1 MTRRAPRLAV
11 IAIDGTDPQSIARYT
26 DAGWL
31 PELAG
36 RFGRARQVQLQSLA
50 DLFLNS
56 PWACA
61 LSGVAVENHG
71 IHVFRPIKSGT
82 LDIQEGAGRRMP
94 TPFWETA
101 VRAGLRASVLDA
113 PNCGP
118 PPHDPA
124 LDGLQLLEWGAH
136 PVIRAAGSFPP
147 SLIAEIESRHGAHPC
162 HDDDASLTTV
172 DELTAAQ
179 ERICEGV
186 RARER
191 IVMDLLD
198 RDPPDLLVANFV
210 EAHVAGHQFINLT
223 APDHPGYNSAVGAEL
238 GGKLMGGV
246 VEAVDAAVGNILRR
260 LPPETTVLVF
270 CMGGIRVTHGG
281 SLLLDDV
288 LRKAG
293 IAASLRSGPSLAQRL
308 WRLLPARH
316 RQVLRQRAP
325 DFLRRRSDAQFRSS
339 LDWTATR
346 AFALPWAYDGYL
358 RINQRD
364 REPQGIV
371 ADGAERSALLGEIET
386 IVSELRIAGTDKPA
400 AKRVVR
406 TQDEYR
412 GRASAELPDLRVL
425 WNDEE
430 PFDAVESPRLGRIP
444 NRDIGPRGAHTNPG
458 VIFAWGPAIAAGPA
472 ITDVRDLDFAP
483 TVLALLGIAT
493 PQEMDGRVV
502 DELLHGGGIAG
513 RAIAQRAAE

>member
-11 IAIDGTDPQSIARYT
+11 IAIDGTDPQSIARYA

-31 PELAG
+31 PQLAG
-36 RFGRARQVQLQSLA
+36 RFDKARRVELQSLA

-61 LSGVAVENHG
+61 VSGVAVENHG

-82 LDIQEGAGRRMP
+82 LDIADGAGRRIP

-101 VRAGLRASVLDA
+101 VRAGLRATVLDA

-118 PPHDPA
+118 PPYEPA
-124 LDGLQLLEWGAH
+124 LDGLRLLEWGAH
-136 PVIRAAGSFPP
+136 PAIRPAGSFPP
-147 SLIAEIESRHGAHPC
+147 SLIADVQSRHGAHPY
-162 HDDDASLTTV
+162 HDDDPSLTTS

-191 IVMDLLD
+191 IIMDMLD
-198 RDPPDLLVANFV
+198 RDPPDLLLATFI

-223 APDHPGYNSAVGAEL
+223 APAHPRYDPAVSAEL
-238 GGKLMGGV
+238 GGRLMRRV
-246 VEAVDAAVGNILRR
+246 VESVDAAVSNIVRR
-260 LPPETTVLVF
+260 LPPETTVLVI
-270 CMGGIRVTHGG
+270 CMGGVRVTYGG

-293 IAASLRSGPSLAQRL
+293 ITASRRSGPSLAQRL
-308 WRLLPARH
+308 WHLIPARQ
-316 RQVLRQRAP
+316 RQAIRQRAP
-325 DFLRRRSDAQFRSS
+325 DFLRRQSDAQFLSS
-339 LDWTATR
+339 VDWTATR

-358 RINQRD
+358 RINQRG

-371 ADGAERSALLGEIET
+371 ADGAERLALLGEVEA
-386 IVSELRIAGTDKPA
+386 IVSELRIAGTGKPA
-400 AKRVVR
+400 VRRVVR

-425 WNDEE
+425 WKDDE
-430 PFDAVESPRLGRIP
+430 PFDAVESPRVGRIP
-444 NRDIGPRGAHTNPG
+444 NRDIGPRGAHTDPG
-458 VIFAWGPAIAAGPA
+458 VIFAWGPAIAAGPEIA
-472 ITDVRDLDFAP
+472 GIRDIDFAP
-483 TVLALLGIAT
+483 TVLALLGIDPPEA
-493 PQEMDGRVV
+493 MDGRVV
-502 DELLHGGGIAG
+502 GDLLRGTTMTEPAPAR
-513 RAIAQRAAE
+513 RAMR

>member
-11 IAIDGTDPQSIARYT
+11 IAIDGTDPRSIARYA

-36 RFGRARQVQLQSLA
+36 RFDRARRVELESLA

-61 LSGVAVENHG
+61 VSGVAVENHG

-82 LDIQEGAGRRMP
+82 LDIETGAGRKIP

-118 PPHDPA
+118 PFPEAA
-124 LDGLQLLEWGAH
+124 LEGLTLLEWGAH
-136 PVIRAAGSFPP
+136 PAIRPAGSFPS
-147 SLIAEIESRHGAHPC
+147 SLIADIQNRHGTHPF
-162 HDDDASLTTV
+162 HDDDPSLTTS
-172 DELTAAQ
+172 DELTASQ
-179 ERICEGV
+179 KQICDGV
-186 RARER
+186 RARGR

-198 RDPPDLLVANFV
+198 HDPPDLLMATFI

-223 APDHPGYNSAVGAEL
+223 APAHARYSPAVSAEL
-238 GGKLMGGV
+238 GDKLMRGV
-246 VEAVDAAVGNILRR
+246 VESVDAAVANILRR
-260 LPPETTVLVF
+260 LPPETTVLVV
-270 CMGGIRVTHGG
+270 CLGGVRVTYGG
-281 SLLLDDV
+281 SLLLDDL

-293 IAASLRSGPSLAQRL
+293 ITASLRSGPSLAQRV
-308 WRLLPARH
+308 WRLIPARY

-339 LDWTATR
+339 VDWTATR

-358 RINQRD
+358 RINQRG
-364 REPQGIV
+364 REPHGIV
-371 ADGAERSALLGEIET
+371 ADGAERAALLDEIET
-386 IVSELRIAGTDKPA
+386 LASELRIAGTDRPA
-400 AKRVVR
+400 ARRIVR

-412 GRASAELPDLRVL
+412 GRASSELPDLRVL
-425 WNDEE
+425 WNDDE
-430 PFDAVESPRLGRIP
+430 PFDAVESPRVGRIA

-458 VIFAWGPAIAAGPA
+458 VIFAWGPGIADGPT
-472 ITDVRDLDFAP
+472 ITDARDVDFAP
-483 TVLALLGIAT
+483 TVLALLGIT
-493 PQEMDGRVV
+493 PPEEMDGRVV
-502 DELLHGGGIAG
+502 NGFVRGARTARPSPVRQAVH
-513 RAIAQRAAE
+513 